1 MNNRAIAVL
10 LLLPSLAAATPE
22 YESEAQAA
30 QARFYTAVENEI
42 PVLGHVIATTP
53 QAVLWHGGCRPP
65 IIHID
70 NVQNTIYADNVP
82 LGSNARKDF
91 TALCSGR
98 TVWTD
103 SQNIIYLDKT
113 PLGTSFHTYR
123 INHYTE
129 DVLWLDTENTL
140 HKGATPIAK
149 WVSKWDMA
157 LHTGDVV
164 VLNMS
169 KELYL
174 NERLL
179 DKMVVKFEVT
189 PDGRVV
195 WFDSANKPS
204 YFP

>member
-22 YESEAQAA
+22 YEAESAQV
-30 QARFYTAVENEI
+30 RFYTAVANEI
-42 PVLGHVIATTP
+42 PVLGHVITATR
-53 QAVLWHGGCRPP
+53 QAVLGHGGCRRP

-70 NVQNTIYADNVP
+70 INEGNRIYADNVP
-82 LGSNARKDF
+82 LGSNARKDY

-103 SQNIIYLDKT
+103 SQKIIYLNAK
-113 PLGTSFHTYR
+113 PLGNPCSEYR
-123 INHYTE
+123 INPHTE
-129 DVLWLDTENTL
+129 DVLWLDVQNTL
-140 HKGATPIAK
+140 HKGETPIAK
-149 WVSKWDMA
+149 FVYKWDMA

-164 VLNMS
+164 VLNTS

-174 NERLL
+174 NEKLL